1 MRRRDISLVVLM
13 ALAIVGWA
21 LAHAAK
27 PAWAQAHP
35 TDHLNQSRGEKLV
48 GSTEQVSLWWTSS
61 GWKIGRDRALPAA
74 TGEAIVIAAARNE
87 AEAAQLVVRPA
98 SGRPLKGLRIAAGA
112 LAGPDG
118 AAMDAACVEVL
129 EVRYVNVTQPTDKTA
144 VAGDWPDPLPPLA
157 GPIDLEAGKN
167 QPFWVRV
174 KVPADARAGLYK
186 GTLHLTAEGFSARVP
201 LHVEVYDFTL
211 PDRMTCSTAFGF
223 TPDNVYRYH
232 KLTTDA
238 QRREVLDKYWAS
250 FSDHHI
256 SPYNPAPLDPVR
268 VTWPDIRPPARKWQ
282 GGQEVTNEKHG
293 GTRSLLIFD
302 DRTDESIQASYEP
315 LVSIPTGGLRL
326 SFWYRTAIPNQVF
339 LVTLHH
345 HDADGQWIWGGNND
359 IGVDGNGQWQQ
370 FDRVITKFPSNAK
383 SVRLILRAAPWTEE
397 GDRTGLVWFDDVS
410 LRDATTGAELLEGG
424 DFEPPV
430 LPEVDRS
437 MLRVAF
443 DFAAWDRAMEKAID
457 RWHFSSFRLG
467 IPGMG
472 GGTFHARSEPEL
484 LGFGEQTPHYKALF
498 KDYCTQMERHLR
510 AKGWLEQAFVYWF
523 DEPDPKDYAFV
534 MNGFAKL
541 KAAAPDIRRML
552 TEQVEPDLIGGPDI
566 WCPISNDYDHEA
578 AEQRRAHGETFW
590 WYVCTGPKAPYCT
603 LFIDHPGTE
612 LRVWLWQTW
621 QRKIAGI
628 LVWETN
634 YWTSS
639 AAYPDHPQNPYEDP
653 MGWTSGYSTPAGAKR
668 PWGNGDGR
676 FIYPPLAAAD
686 ANPSSPVL
694 EGPVDSIRWEM
705 LRDGIEDYE
714 YLAILSRLIEAKR
727 SKLSAS
733 QRASYAALLEVPA
746 EITKDMTTFTTDP
759 APIERHRAR
768 VALAIAEL
776 SRLP

>member
-21 LAHAAK
+21 LAHADK

-35 TDHLNQSRGEKLV
+35 TDYLNQSRGEKLV
-48 GSTEQVSLWWTSS
+48 GSTQQVSLWWASS
-61 GWKIGRDRALPAA
+61 GWKIGRDRAVPTAEGQA
-74 TGEAIVIAAARNE
+74 VVIRAARNE

-98 SGRPLKGLRIAAGA
+98 SGGPLKGLRIAAGE
-112 LAGPDG
+112 LAGPNG
-118 AAMDAACVEVL
+118 ASIDTTCIEVL
-129 EVRYVNVTQPTDKTA
+129 EVRYVNVTLPTDKTA
-144 VAGDWPDPLPPLA
+144 VAGYWPDPLPPLT

-174 KVPADARAGLYK
+174 KVPADARTGLYK
-186 GTLHLTAEGFSARVP
+186 GTLNLTAEGYSARVP

-211 PDRMTCSTAFGF
+211 PDKMTCTTAFGF
-223 TPDNVYRYH
+223 SPGNVWRYH
-232 KLTTDA
+232 KLTTEA

-256 SPYNPAPLDPVR
+256 SPYNPAPLDPIR
-268 VTWPDIRPPARKWQ
+268 VTWPDIKPPERKWQ
-282 GGQEVTNEKHG
+282 GGREVTNEKHS
-293 GTRSLLIFD
+293 GTRSLLVFD
-302 DRTDESIQASYEP
+302 DRTDESVQASYEP
-315 LVSIPTGGLRL
+315 LVAIPEGGLRL

-339 LVTLHH
+339 LVTLTH
-345 HDADGQWIWGGNND
+345 HDGDGQWIWGGNTD
-359 IGVDGNGQWQQ
+359 IGIEGNGQWQS

-397 GDRTGLVWFDDVS
+397 GERTGLVWFDDVS
-410 LRDATTGAELLEGG
+410 LRDAGTGAELIEGG
-424 DFEPPV
+424 DFEPPA
-430 LPEVDRS
+430 LPAVDREK
-437 MLRVAF
+437 LRVTL
-443 DFAAWDRAMEKAID
+443 DFAAWDRAMEQAID
-457 RWHFSSFRLG
+457 RWHFNSFRLG

-472 GGTFHARSEPEL
+472 GGTFHARTEPEL
-484 LGFGEQTPHYKALF
+484 LGFGEQTPHYQALF
-498 KDYCTQMERHLR
+498 RDYCRQIERHLR
-510 AKGWLEQAFVYWF
+510 TKGWLEEAFVYWF

-552 TEQVEPDLIGGPDI
+552 TEQVEPALIGGPDI
-566 WCPISNDYDHEA
+566 WCPISNHYDHEA
-578 AEQRRAHGETFW
+578 AEQRREHGEEFW

-621 QRKIAGI
+621 QRKIDGI

-686 ANPSSPVL
+686 ANPSGPVL

-733 QRASYAALLEVPA
+733 QRASYAALLEVPD

-759 APIERHRAR
+759 APIERHRDR
-768 VALAIAEL
+768 VARAIAEL
-776 SRLP
+776 GRIE